1 MTIHTPGRA
10 RPYSLCSKLAHL
22 LVASAFVFFS
32 GLGTAVSQDKTVT
45 IAAWAD
51 YIPPEVIAGFEER
64 TGITVIYDTFDSLE
78 FLETKLLTGGSGY
91 DLVLP
96 SALVANRLLQA
107 GALQRLDK
115 TKLANYANLD
125 PDILAFLAK
134 HDDGNRFGVPY
145 LWGTTGI
152 LYNPELVSKRLENA
166 PVDSLDILFDPEIAA
181 HFADCGI
188 AMIDSPEE
196 VVAIALNYL
205 GLDPFT
211 DEAAELARAE
221 ALLTSVR
228 PHIRHFRTGA
238 IINDLADGELCL
250 VLGWSGDAGLAYA
263 RALEAGNGIEI
274 AYAIPSEGTE
284 VFFDFLSIPVDAP
297 NPENAHRF
305 IDYLMEP
312 AVMAEVTNQYF
323 YPNGNRA
330 ALEYVAEEVKN
341 DPSVYPPAELM
352 DKLFPNLPR
361 AHRTLRMLTRSWTRF
376 KTGS

>member
-10 RPYSLCSKLAHL
+10 RSISLCSKLAAIFA
-22 LVASAFVFFS
+22 ASAFAFLFAF
-32 GLGTAVSQDKTVT
+32 GTAMSQDKTVT

-51 YIPPEVIAGFEER
+51 YIPPEVISGFEER
-64 TGITVIYDTFDSLE
+64 TGIKVVYDTFDSLE

-96 SALVANRLLQA
+96 SALVANRLIQA
-107 GALQRLDK
+107 GALQKLDK
-115 TKLANYANLD
+115 TRLGNYANLD

-134 HDDGNRFGVPY
+134 HDDGNQHGVPY

-152 LYNPELVSKRLENA
+152 LYNPELVSERLENA
-166 PVDSLDILFDPEIAA
+166 PVDSLDILFDPELAGR
-181 HFADCGI
+181 FADCGI
-188 AMIDSPEE
+188 AMINSPEE
-196 VVAIALNYL
+196 VIAIALNYL

-211 DEAAELARAE
+211 GDAAELARAE

-238 IINDLADGELCL
+238 IINGLADGDLCL
-250 VLGWSGDAGLAYA
+250 VLGWSGDAGLAHA
-263 RALEAGNGIEI
+263 RALEAGNGIAV
-274 AYAIPSEGTE
+274 AYAIPEEGTE

-297 NPENAHRF
+297 NPDNAHRF
-305 IDYLMEP
+305 IDYMMEP
-312 AVMAEVTNQYF
+312 AAMAEVTNQYF

-330 ALEYVAEEVKN
+330 AFELVAEEVKS
-341 DPSVYPPAELM
+341 DPNVYPPEELM

-361 AHRTLRMLTRSWTRF
+361 DHKTLRMLTRSWTRF